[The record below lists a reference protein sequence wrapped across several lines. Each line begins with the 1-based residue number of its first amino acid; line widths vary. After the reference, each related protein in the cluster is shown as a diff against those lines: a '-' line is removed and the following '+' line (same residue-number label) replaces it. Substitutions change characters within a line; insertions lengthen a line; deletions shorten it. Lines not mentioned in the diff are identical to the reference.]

1 MCHAERVIV
10 SMSYQKVHDVWYAKM
25 DMMMHYV
32 MFKDS
37 LCVAHTI
44 VILYGRLQQY
54 RMHYPQKGNLYVSLY
69 WTLCVCMCVCVCVCV
84 CACVCVWCSGVIIAR
99 SSL

>member
-44 VILYGRLQQY
+44 VILYGRLQQ
-54 RMHYPQKGNLYVSLY
+54 
-69 WTLCVCMCVCVCVCV
+69 
-84 CACVCVWCSGVIIAR
+84 
-99 SSL
+99 